1 MESVN
6 QKTEDVKP
14 DTQHTKYPILTSIFN
29 QSFLDEYKNKKRS
42 FFLLFTLFYSI
53 LFSLYL
59 MFEPLVY
66 SLMKSADS
74 SYCSLDSYQC
84 IFNMLLFGIT
94 LLIFVLF
101 EFTLRSIL
109 FAFPFGQ
116 LFELFYKG
124 RKEPSYLQKLLKT
137 SCFYQT
143 IMKLS
148 SFSNYDQYLFTLRL
162 TGYIS
167 NSDIKSI
174 QYMLENSE
182 NYQKEL
188 KKLEE
193 MFKNESLFNVSLVS
207 EEIAKITE
215 KREQDETVTN
225 WIKKVYNKNS
235 SVLNKQNEQFQEILT
250 LHNSSLE
257 PNDDLFNFQII
268 STHDDVVKNVMDYI
282 ENQKNNKN
290 IMVYKDIKK
299 IVEDQIIQ
307 KNNNLLKELLDK
319 VLK

>member
-6 QKTEDVKP
+6 QIPEDVKQ
-14 DTQHTKYPILTSIFN
+14 DIQYPILTSIFN
-29 QSFLDEYKNKKRS
+29 QSFLDEHNKKYGYFISS
-42 FFLLFTLFYSI
+42 FALFYSI
-53 LFSLYL
+53 LWALFLI
-59 MFEPLVY
+59 FEPLVY

-84 IFNMLLFGIT
+84 IFNMLSFVIT

-116 LFELFYKG
+116 LVELFYKG
-124 RKEPSYLQKLLKT
+124 RKEPFYLQKLLKT
-137 SCFYQT
+137 SYFYQK

-174 QYMLENSE
+174 QYMLENSDK
-182 NYQKEL
+182 YQKDL
-188 KKLEE
+188 KKLED
-193 MFKNESLFNVSLVS
+193 MFKNESLFNVHLVS

-215 KREQDETVTN
+215 KREQDEKVKT
-225 WIKKVYNKNS
+225 WIKKVYKKNG

-250 LHNSSLE
+250 LHNFSLE
-257 PNDDLFNFQII
+257 PNMDLFNLKTVNTYEDVLKII
-268 STHDDVVKNVMDYI
+268 MDYLDNPKI
-282 ENQKNNKN
+282 NKN
-290 IMVYKDIKK
+290 IMAYKDIKK
-299 IVEDQIIQ
+299 VFEEQIIQ

>member
-6 QKTEDVKP
+6 QTSENVKP
-14 DTQHTKYPILTSIFN
+14 DAQNTKYPILTSIFN
-29 QSFLDEYKNKKRS
+29 QSFLDEYKNKNCS

-66 SLMKSADS
+66 SLMKSAYS

-84 IFNMLLFGIT
+84 IFNMLSFVIT

-116 LFELFYKG
+116 LVELFHKG
-124 RKEPSYLQKLLKT
+124 RKEPFYLQKLLKT
-137 SCFYQT
+137 SYFYQK

-174 QYMLENSE
+174 QYMLENSG
-182 NYQKEL
+182 NYQKNL

-193 MFKNESLFNVSLVS
+193 MFKNESLLNVNLVS

-215 KREQDETVTN
+215 KREQDEKVTN
-225 WIKKVYNKNS
+225 WIKKVYKKNS

-268 STHDDVVKNVMDYI
+268 NTHDDVVKTIMDYI
-282 ENQKNNKN
+282 DNPKINKN
-290 IMVYKDIKK
+290 FIAYKDIKK
-299 IVEDQIIQ
+299 IFEEQIIQ

>member
-6 QKTEDVKP
+6 QTSENVKQ
-14 DTQHTKYPILTSIFN
+14 DTQNTNYPILTSIFN

-59 MFEPLVY
+59 MFDPLVY
-66 SLMKSADS
+66 SLMNSVDS
-74 SYCSLDSYQC
+74 SLCDPHSYTC
-84 IFNMLLFGIT
+84 IFNIFLFAIT
-94 LLIFVLF
+94 FSIFIIF
-101 EFTLRSIL
+101 EFAIRFTILGLPFQQL
-109 FAFPFGQ
+109 FA
-116 LFELFYKG
+116 LFYEGK
-124 RKEPSYLQKLLKT
+124 KEPSYLQKQLN
-137 SCFYQT
+137 SRFYQK
-143 IMKLS
+143 IMHLS

-174 QYMLENSE
+174 QYMLENSDK
-182 NYQKEL
+182 YQKDL
-188 KKLEE
+188 KKLDE
-193 MFKNESLFNVSLVS
+193 MFKNESLFNVNLVS

-215 KREQDETVTN
+215 KREQDEKVTN
-225 WIKKVYNKNS
+225 WIKKVYKKNG

-250 LHNSSLE
+250 LHNFSLE
-257 PNDDLFNFQII
+257 PNMDLFNLKTVNTYEDVLKII
-268 STHDDVVKNVMDYI
+268 MDYI
-282 ENQKNNKN
+282 DNQKTNKN
-290 IMVYKDIKK
+290 IIVYKDIKK
-299 IVEDQIIQ
+299 IFEEQIIQ

>member
-6 QKTEDVKP
+6 QTHEDVKP
-14 DTQHTKYPILTSIFN
+14 DVQYPILTSIFN

-94 LLIFVLF
+94 LSIFVLF

-109 FAFPFGQ
+109 FAFPFVQ

-215 KREQDETVTN
+215 KRGQDEKVTS

>member
-6 QKTEDVKP
+6 QKTEDVKQ
-14 DTQHTKYPILTSIFN
+14 DAHNTKYPVLTSIFN

-94 LLIFVLF
+94 LSIFVLF

-124 RKEPSYLQKLLKT
+124 QKEPSYLQKLLKT

-193 MFKNESLFNVSLVS
+193 MFKNESLFNVHLVS

-215 KREQDETVTN
+215 KREQDEKVKT
-225 WIKKVYNKNS
+225 WIKKVYKKNS

-257 PNDDLFNFQII
+257 PNDDLFNLQII
-268 STHDDVVKNVMDYI
+268 NTHDDVAKTIMDYMD
-282 ENQKNNKN
+282 NQKTNKN
-290 IMVYKDIKK
+290 IIVYKDIKK
-299 IVEDQIIQ
+299 IFEEQIIQ

-319 VLK
+319 VLN

>member
-6 QKTEDVKP
+6 QKTEDVKQ
-14 DTQHTKYPILTSIFN
+14 DIIYNQYPILTSIFN

-66 SLMKSADS
+66 SLINSVDS
-74 SYCSLDSYQC
+74 SLCDPHSYIC
-84 IFNMLLFGIT
+84 IFNIFLFAIT
-94 LLIFVLF
+94 FSIFIIF
-101 EFTLRSIL
+101 EFAIRFTILGLPFRQL
-109 FAFPFGQ
+109 FA
-116 LFELFYKG
+116 LFYEGKQ
-124 RKEPSYLQKLLKT
+124 EPSYLQKQLN
-137 SCFYQT
+137 SRFYQK
-143 IMKLS
+143 IMHLS

-162 TGYIS
+162 TGYIY

-174 QYMLENSE
+174 QYMLENSG
-182 NYQKEL
+182 NYQKDL

-193 MFKNESLFNVSLVS
+193 MFKNESLFNVNLVS

-215 KREQDETVTN
+215 RCEQDEKVKT
-225 WIKKVYNKNS
+225 WIKKVYKKNS
-235 SVLNKQNEQFQEILT
+235 SVLNKQNAQFQEILK

-257 PNDDLFNFQII
+257 PNVDLFNSQILC
-268 STHDDVVKNVMDYI
+268 THDDVEKNIMDYLDNPKINKNV
-282 ENQKNNKN
+282 
-290 IMVYKDIKK
+290 MVYKDIKNVFK
-299 IVEDQIIQ
+299 EQIIQ

-319 VLK
+319 VLN

>member
-6 QKTEDVKP
+6 QIPEDVKQ
-14 DTQHTKYPILTSIFN
+14 DVQYPILTSIFN

-42 FFLLFTLFYSI
+42 FFLLFTSFYSI
-53 LFSLYL
+53 LCSLFL

-94 LLIFVLF
+94 LSIFVLF

-137 SCFYQT
+137 SCFYQK